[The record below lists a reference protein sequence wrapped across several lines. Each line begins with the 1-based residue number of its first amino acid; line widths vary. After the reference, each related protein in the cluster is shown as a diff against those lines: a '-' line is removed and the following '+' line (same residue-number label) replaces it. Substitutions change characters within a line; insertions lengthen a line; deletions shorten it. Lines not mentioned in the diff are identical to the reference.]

1 MRLIGR
7 RLETL
12 RLSMNSE
19 KQKSTEVEKTDN
31 PQLARL
37 ELAGQIDYFA
47 DYDYKASRRGRD
59 EKLKRLLEER
69 HD

>member
-1 MRLIGR
+1 
-7 RLETL
+7 
-12 RLSMNSE
+12 MNSE